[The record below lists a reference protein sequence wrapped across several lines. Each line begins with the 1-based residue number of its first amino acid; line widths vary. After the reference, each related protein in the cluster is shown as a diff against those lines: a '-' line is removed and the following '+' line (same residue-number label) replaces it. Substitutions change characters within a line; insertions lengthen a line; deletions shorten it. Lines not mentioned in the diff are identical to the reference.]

1 MVCTHWNSSKFR
13 VKYNHT
19 LYDYFNII
27 KTYKNMIYEYTKYK
41 YIFF

>member
-27 KTYKNMIYEYTKYK
+27 TYTNMIYEYTKYK
-41 YIFF
+41 YILF